1 MRKTQ
6 QEKMTDEL
14 KAPEAGQADPKK
26 AAPRKKQPAKVLPRK
41 SEEVYLQFGGREW
54 KTSDLVQQ
62 VRSAYVAEGHRA
74 SGIRKLS
81 VYVKPDEGKAY
92 YVVNNKASGSVD
104 L

>member
-14 KAPEAGQADPKK
+14 KAPEAGRPPQKGGPQKEAAGQG
-26 AAPRKKQPAKVLPRK
+26 AAPKV
-41 SEEVYLQFGGREW
+41 GGSLSPVRPREW

-74 SGIRKLS
+74 SRDPEAVCLCQ
-81 VYVKPDEGKAY
+81 A
-92 YVVNNKASGSVD
+92 
-104 L
+104 

>member
-1 MRKTQ
+1 MENQR
-6 QEKMTDEL
+6 
-14 KAPEAGQADPKK
+14 P
-26 AAPRKKQPAKVLPRK
+26 
-41 SEEVYLQFGGREW
+41 
-54 KTSDLVQQ
+54 QQ

-92 YVVNNKASGSVD
+92 YVVNDKASGSVD